1 MQISERKLFFP
12 IAAFVLILL
21 ISCISKIAVANPSN
35 PSDPNIAKTNLKMK
49 TPAFNLD
56 EHLAL
61 MNLSMEEVI
70 QKFSIPKKDIDN
82 NANYEKLSKLTLLK
96 NNKFHPGYFYFKDG
110 KLVMLYIG
118 KNDQL
123 EKLDP
128 KVLQDNL
135 VEKGISLR
143 SRAGKTFNH
152 YVYPE
157 KGVAFSADSRSVR
170 FIELFPPTS
179 LEAYKVEIYEDVPP
193 FIK

>member
-1 MQISERKLFFP
+1 VQINERKLFFP
-12 IAAFVLILL
+12 IAAFVLIVL
-21 ISCISKIAVANPSN
+21 ISCISKIAAANPSE
-35 PSDPNIAKTNLKMK
+35 PNIAKPNLKMK
-49 TPAFNLD
+49 IPAFNLD

-61 MNLSMEEVI
+61 MNLSMEEAI
-70 QKFSIPKKDIDN
+70 KKFSIPKKDIDN
-82 NANYEKLSKLTLLK
+82 NANYEKLSKLILLK
-96 NNKFHPGYFYFKDG
+96 NKKFHPGYFYFNDG